1 MFLPL
6 IPTHK
11 TMHLIKNLTDS
22 KVFFIARNKI
32 LQAFGFHPQIL
43 MQITG
48 LASLKKKLKGA
59 AGMVEASCISYLTAC
74 LKEKEAK
81 KKSIKQL
88 LLV

>member
-1 MFLPL
+1 
-6 IPTHK
+6 
-11 TMHLIKNLTDS
+11 MHLIKNLTDS

-81 KKSIKQL
+81 KKSIKQM